1 MLTKIKE
8 RQRLVKLDLLPS
20 PNEIKELYRSKTMS
34 NSRKKANFISQNYE
48 TKLEMTNEFQ
58 HGKNFSVYLEK
69 KEERKHIQAKK
80 ENLKP
85 FGQKIIVMCGQYQ

>member
-20 PNEIKELYRSKTMS
+20 PNEIKELYIEARQCLIPE
-34 NSRKKANFISQNYE
+34 KKADFISQNYE

-58 HGKNFSVYLEK
+58 HGKN
-69 KEERKHIQAKK
+69 
-80 ENLKP
+80 
-85 FGQKIIVMCGQYQ
+85 